1 MKRYISTIS
10 VIIALFLSTTFT
22 LWGEKNV
29 NDDLQGPFFMVDE
42 SPIQVLQLLE
52 ALTGQTSLQSP
63 DLPNV
68 KINFQTTKKLTRE
81 EAIISIKSLLSL
93 NGIAIT
99 PLNDK
104 FFRATP
110 SKGVNTQAPTFIRG
124 KASDL
129 KDNQYFYTK
138 LYELKYLETT
148 DLKEALKPFLTP
160 NDIATIVY
168 FPRSNAFLLTD
179 TLSNQKRIEMLI
191 EKLDVPAAVK
201 EEIGFFELK
210 HMTAIDMKTR
220 LTTISSELL
229 KKYFDKTIIDADERT
244 NQIIVVTQKGNLA
257 KITEIIR
264 KLDIDTEPIT
274 SSKVFYIKHGEAK
287 DIASVLNEIIR
298 GQQTATK
305 NAKATKNAAANRQN
319 QTNRIA
325 NARNRNSALPTNIK
339 ADQTGASLQFSDYIT
354 IVPDER
360 SNSIVAYGT
369 QTDIKQVENI
379 VEQVDVVLAQVKIDV
394 IITEVTLS
402 DKQVSGLST
411 FGLSFAKKAAEG
423 STKGWSGTTNTWS
436 LSDADSTSA
445 FSLGINENGF
455 NAIFNVAEQNNQVRI
470 LSAPSIT
477 TTHNKKAVINVSKRQ
492 PLLQGS
498 TSYDGT
504 AYPTTKSE
512 VSWEDIGIELE
523 VTPRIG
529 DNGVVQMEIRQT
541 VESVVDSTEIDGNK
555 QPIIGKREAESYIS
569 AMTNEIVVL
578 GGLQQSVSNDTE
590 GKVWLLGDIPLIG
603 NWFKPDRDNL
613 ERTELVIFIRPTLV
627 KSEALNNFMK
637 LDNVPDSQA
646 KKDVNRYLE
655 TGIFHDKKNDPLQ
668 KDSHIQSSFFRTL
681 YPIKKD
687 KNNEN
692 SEEKEKSES
701 EEKVEEKSQQ

>member
-1 MKRYISTIS
+1 MNRYLSIS
-10 VIIALFLSTTFT
+10 VTTILFLLSSIWA
-22 LWGEKNV
+22 LGEGKKS
-29 NDDLQGPFFMVDE
+29 DSDLQGPFFMVDE
-42 SPIQVLQLLE
+42 SPVQVINLLE

-110 SKGVNTQAPTFIRG
+110 SRAVNTQAPTFIRG
-124 KASDL
+124 RASDI

-148 DLKEALKPFLTP
+148 ELKEVLKPFITP

-179 TLSNQKRIEMLI
+179 TLSNQKRVEMLI
-191 EKLDVPAAVK
+191 DKLDVPAPIK

-210 HMTAIDMKTR
+210 HVTAMDMKTR

-229 KKYFDKTIIDADERT
+229 KKYFDKTVIDADERT

-257 KITEIIR
+257 KVKEIIS

-305 NAKATKNAAANRQN
+305 NAKATKTAAANRQN
-319 QTNRIA
+319 QANRIT
-325 NARNRNSALPTNIK
+325 NARNRNAKLPTNLK
-339 ADQTGASLQFSDYIT
+339 ADPTGASLQFSDYIT

-369 QTDIKQVENI
+369 HTDIKQVENI
-379 VEQVDVVLAQVKIDV
+379 VNQVDVILAQVKIDV

-411 FGLSFAKKAAEG
+411 FGLNFAKKASEG
-423 STKGWSGTTNTWS
+423 VEKGWSGNTNTWS
-436 LSDADSTSA
+436 LSDSDSTSA
-445 FSLGINENGF
+445 FSLGMSENGF
-455 NAIFNVAEQNNQVRI
+455 NTVFNVAEQNNQVRI

-477 TTHNKKAVINVSKRQ
+477 TTHNKKAIINVSKRQ
-492 PLLQGS
+492 PLLTGS

-504 AYPTTKSE
+504 SYPTTKSE
-512 VSWEDIGIELE
+512 IEWRDIGIQLE

-529 DNGVVQMEIRQT
+529 DNGIVQMEIKQT

-555 QPIIGKREAESYIS
+555 QPIIGRREAESYIS
-569 AMTNEIVVL
+569 AMKNEIIVL
-578 GGLQQSVSNDTE
+578 GGLQQSITNDTE
-590 GKVWLLGDIPLIG
+590 GAVWLLSDIPLIG

-613 ERTELVIFIRPTLV
+613 ERTELIIFIRPTLIT
-627 KSEALNNFMK
+627 SQSIANFK
-637 LDNVPDSQA
+637 NQNEITDDQV

-655 TGIFHDKKNDPLQ
+655 TNAFHDKKNDPLQ
-668 KDSHIQSSFFRTL
+668 KDSHKQSSFFRTI
-681 YPIKKD
+681 YPLKD
-687 KNNEN
+687 DNK
-692 SEEKEKSES
+692 KSETPEQTTDNHQKS
-701 EEKVEEKSQQ
+701 EK